1 MVKRFLLT
9 GLCSLIFMG
18 TVAQTTAFAGE
29 WRTGAAPN
37 EGRWWYANE
46 DGTYAENGWYW
57 LDGNQ
62 DSIEECYYFDSQ
74 GWMLSDTMTP
84 DGYTVNADGAW
95 TQNQRVQVRNANYNK
110 PDETKA
116 EENNMIQVTIQVGER
131 EFEADLL
138 TNASVESLVAHFPLT
153 VTMGEMNGNE
163 KYYYLPT
170 ALPADAQSI
179 GTIHAGDFML
189 FGSDCL
195 VLFYEDFRTSYRYTR
210 LGHIS
215 NPAGLADAMGEGSV
229 SVTFRLR

>member
-1 MVKRFLLT
+1 MKRFLLT
-9 GLCSLIFMG
+9 GLCSLMLMG
-18 TVAQTTAFAGE
+18 TVVHMTAFAGE

-57 LDGNQ
+57 LDGNK
-62 DSIEECYYFDSQ
+62 DGVAECYYFDSQ
-74 GWMLSDTMTP
+74 GWMLADTMTP

-95 TQNQRVQVRNANYNK
+95 TQNQQVQVRNVNDNRFE
-110 PDETKA
+110 ETEA
-116 EENNMIQVTIQVGER
+116 EENNMVQVTIQVGER

-138 TNASVESLVAHFPLT
+138 ANASTESLVSRLPMT

-163 KYYYLPT
+163 KYYYLPN
-170 ALPADAQSI
+170 ALPTNVQSI
-179 GTIHAGDFML
+179 GTIHTGDIML

-210 LGHIS
+210 LGRIS
-215 NPAGLADAMGEGSV
+215 DPSGLAEALGAGSV

>member
-18 TVAQTTAFAGE
+18 TVAQMTAFAGD
-29 WRTGAAPN
+29 WRTGTAPN

-62 DSIEECYYFDSQ
+62 DGIEECYYFDSQ
-74 GWMLSDTMTP
+74 GWML
-84 DGYTVNADGAW
+84 
-95 TQNQRVQVRNANYNK
+95 QL
-110 PDETKA
+110 
-116 EENNMIQVTIQVGER
+116 TIQVGER
-131 EFEADLL
+131 EFEAELL
-138 TNASVESLVAHFPLT
+138 TNASVESLVTRFPLT

-215 NPAGLADAMGEGSV
+215 NPAGLAEAMGEGSV

>member
-18 TVAQTTAFAGE
+18 TVAQMIAFAGE
-29 WRTGAAPN
+29 WRTGTAPN
-37 EGRWWYANE
+37 EGRWWYSNE

-62 DSIEECYYFDSQ
+62 DGIEECYYFDSQ
-74 GWMLSDTMTP
+74 GWML
-84 DGYTVNADGAW
+84 
-95 TQNQRVQVRNANYNK
+95 
-110 PDETKA
+110 
-116 EENNMIQVTIQVGER
+116 QVTIQVGER
-131 EFEADLL
+131 EFEAELL
-138 TNASVESLVAHFPLT
+138 TNASVESLVTRFPLT

-215 NPAGLADAMGEGSV
+215 NPAGLAEAMGEGSV

>member
-18 TVAQTTAFAGE
+18 TVAQMTAFAGE
-29 WRTGAAPN
+29 WRTGVAPN
-37 EGRWWYANE
+37 EGRWWYA
-46 DGTYAENGWYW
+46 T
-57 LDGNQ
+57 
-62 DSIEECYYFDSQ
+62 
-74 GWMLSDTMTP
+74 TTP
-84 DGYTVNADGAW
+84 DGHMVNADGAW
-95 TQNQRVQVRNANYNK
+95 TQNQRVQARNANYNR
-110 PDETKA
+110 PDETEA

-131 EFEADLL
+131 EFEAELL
-138 TNASVESLVAHFPLT
+138 TNASVESLVAYFPLT

-179 GTIHAGDFML
+179 GTIRAGDFML

-215 NPAGLADAMGEGSV
+215 NPAGLAEAMGEGRV
-229 SVTFRLR
+229 SVTFRLK